1 MNGVLTGAATLVEEE
16 DTVVLLGL
24 EADEAPLVPDGARLS
39 AMYPYTPVP
48 PHKSSGYP
56 EHCSLQ
62 SSPETVVPGT

>member
-1 MNGVLTGAATLVEEE
+1 MNGVLTGAATLVEE
-16 DTVVLLGL
+16 DTVVLLGF
-24 EADEAPLVPDGARLS
+24 EVDEAPLVPEGARLS

-62 SSPETVVPGT
+62 LSPETVVPGT